1 MRINAVPGLLVAP
14 RVQPRYERHRNQ
26 AQQKAC
32 RRRRADASH
41 HDAERTHHKKR
52 EEKYAGAGY
61 LGVQVTVGDRILG
74 GTRALR
80 K

>member
-1 MRINAVPGLLVAP
+1 MRINAIPGLLVVP

-26 AQQKAC
+26 TQQKAY
-32 RRRRADASH
+32 RRRRTDVSYY
-41 HDAERTHHKKR
+41 DAERTHHEKR

-61 LGVQVTVGDRILG
+61 LGVQVAVGDRILG